1 MPMGSPVVKHQASDL
16 LADPRQEFAYVGR
29 GIGRKEPIVIPDNY
43 EKSSKFHYTKDKFLI
58 PSHYVEDVRSVMI
71 PRGLATDRIMR
82 LAIEIRE
89 LYGNEELHLICI
101 LKGSRGFF
109 SELVDCLDK
118 LYMYTDGHA
127 RPPYMEHYVR
137 IKSHVDANN
146 KYHVNIMSG
155 DLSVLKNKN
164 VLIVEDIIDSGRTLK
179 AFCRSLLDYHVKSL
193 RIASMIEKRSLK
205 SSGLQGDF
213 VGFSIPGTAF
223 VGGFCIDYQEMFRD
237 LPHVCLLEESAVE
250 KYKNRK

>member
-1 MPMGSPVVKHQASDL
+1 
-16 LADPRQEFAYVGR
+16 
-29 GIGRKEPIVIPDNY
+29 
-43 EKSSKFHYTKDKFLI
+43 
-58 PSHYVEDVRSVMI
+58 
-71 PRGLATDRIMR
+71 MR

-164 VLIVEDIIDSGRTLK
+164 VLIVEDIIDTGLTLSKILELLRGR
-179 AFCRSLLDYHVKSL
+179 HP
-193 RIASMIEKRSLK
+193 RSLK
-205 SSGLQGDF
+205 VCTLLNKPSRRQTPVTVDYNGFDIEDVFVAGYGIDF
-213 VGFSIPGTAF
+213 AQK
-223 VGGFCIDYQEMFRD
+223 YRN
-237 LPHVCLLEESAVE
+237 LPQLVVVKKL
-250 KYKNRK
+250 